1 MKMSDLKTGM
11 IVVLRNKCKFMVV
24 RELCGEDMLVEFG
37 YTDYKTDG
45 NEYARY
51 ISFSAYNENMLYK
64 CINESFSPFDILE
77 VFSLNGEGIHFD
89 LVYEVPLYKE
99 VTFKDIEEKFG
110 CRIRLVCGEKS
121 QYLIDKGVLVE
132 KILNTSSEEPPDCI
146 PAYRNGCKA
155 RENEIMKMIEELP
168 VVLKI

>member
-24 RELCGEDMLVEFG
+24 RELCGEDMLVEFE
-37 YTDYKTDG
+37 YTDYKTDC

-51 ISFSAYNENMLYK
+51 ISFSDYNEDMRYK
-64 CINESFSPFDILE
+64 CTNDSSSPFDISE

-89 LVYEVPLYKE
+89 LVYKVPLYKE
-99 VTFKDIEEKFG
+99 VTFEDIEEKFG

-121 QYLIDKGVLVE
+121 QYLIDKDALVE
-132 KILNTSSEEPPDCI
+132 KILNTSRKETQDFVS
-146 PAYRNGCKA
+146 AYGDGCLA
-155 RENEIMKMIEELP
+155 RENEIMQMIEELP

>member
-45 NEYARY
+45 NGYPQY
-51 ISFSAYNENMLYK
+51 ISFNAYNENMLYK
-64 CINESFSPFDILE
+64 CINENSSPFDISE

-89 LVYEVPLYKE
+89 LVYEVPSYKE
-99 VTFKDIEEKFG
+99 ITFKDIEEKFG
-110 CRIRLVCGEKS
+110 CRIRLVCGEKGHC
-121 QYLIDKGVLVE
+121 LIDKDVLVE
-132 KILNTSSEEPPDCI
+132 KILNTSRKETQYFVS
-146 PAYRNGCKA
+146 AYRDGCIA
-155 RENEIMKMIEELP
+155 REDEIMQMMEELP

>member
-1 MKMSDLKTGM
+1 MQMSDLKTGM

-45 NEYARY
+45 NGYPRY
-51 ISFSAYNENMLYK
+51 ISFNAYNENMLYK
-64 CINESFSPFDILE
+64 CINESSSPFDITE

-89 LVYEVPLYKE
+89 LVYKVPPYKV

-110 CRIRLVCGEKS
+110 CRIRLVCEGGKVN
-121 QYLIDKGVLVE
+121 I
-132 KILNTSSEEPPDCI
+132 
-146 PAYRNGCKA
+146 
-155 RENEIMKMIEELP
+155 
-168 VVLKI
+168 